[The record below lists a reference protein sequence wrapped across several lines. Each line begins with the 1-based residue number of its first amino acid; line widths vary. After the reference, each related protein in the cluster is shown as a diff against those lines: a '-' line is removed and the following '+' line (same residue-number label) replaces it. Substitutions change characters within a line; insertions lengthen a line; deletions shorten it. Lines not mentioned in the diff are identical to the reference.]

1 VQHHSKRWSVDV
13 EEFRGFGRSDFW
25 PFRGRLRSLT
35 VGEDLVDVR
44 RSLRESCPARSG
56 VYGMIDSGGR
66 LIYVGMS
73 IALRKRLVTYFQGGA
88 SIRKECRIAGDTD
101 RLVWEVVGHELASQL
116 RELELIRRH
125 QPRFNVKGRQPD
137 RPLGY
142 IFISREEAP
151 RVRVARRVPKGVRY
165 SWGPL
170 AINWRI
176 KDALEVANRY
186 FKLSDCPASVP
197 MHFADQGNLF
207 SLELR
212 PECLR
217 HEMGTCLGP
226 CAGECTRSQYTA
238 QLRAARAF
246 LDGRNPA
253 PLAQLERELQN
264 AADVYQYE
272 RAASLRDRLERL
284 RYLHDRLEILRE
296 PPLPAQFIYPVDLGR
311 RKVWYL
317 LADSRVVAA
326 TAVPGSGG
334 EAKRCLRRL
343 QRAYQLSSE
352 VDVTADRPARQIVS
366 AWFRTNRDE
375 LRTILSPDEAR
386 QYCRHLQRL
395 TN

>member
-1 VQHHSKRWSVDV
+1 VQHSQRWSVEV
-13 EEFRGFGRSDFW
+13 EEFRGFGRSEFW
-25 PFRGRLRSLT
+25 PFRGRLKSLS
-35 VGEDLVDVR
+35 VGEDLVEVR

-88 SIRKECRIAGDTD
+88 AIRKECRIAGDTD

-142 IFISREEAP
+142 IYISREDVP
-151 RVRVARRVPKGVRY
+151 RVRTARRVPKGVRY
-165 SWGPL
+165 AWGPL

-176 KDALEVANRY
+176 KEALEVANRY

-226 CAGECTRSQYTA
+226 CAGECTRTQYLA

-246 LDGRNPA
+246 LDGRNSA
-253 PLAQLERELQN
+253 PLVQFDRDLHDAAQLCQFEK
-264 AADVYQYE
+264 
-272 RAASLRDRLERL
+272 AASLRDRLERL
-284 RYLHDRLEILRE
+284 QYLHNRLEILRE
-296 PPLPAQFIYPVDLGR
+296 PPLPSRFVYPVSLGR
-311 RKVWYL
+311 GRVSYL
-317 LADSRVVAA
+317 LAGGRVMGA
-326 TAVPGSGG
+326 TPIPGSGE
-334 EAKRCLRRL
+334 EADKCLRRL
-343 QRAYQLSSE
+343 QQVYRFEEGVEA
-352 VDVTADRPARQIVS
+352 TADRPARQIVT

-375 LRTILSPDEAR
+375 LRTILSPDEAE
-386 QYCRHLQRL
+386 QYCRQLQFG
-395 TN
+395 

>member
-1 VQHHSKRWSVDV
+1 MQHSKRWSVEV
-13 EEFRGFGRSDFW
+13 EAFRGFGRSEFW
-25 PFRGRLRSLT
+25 PFRGRLKSLP
-35 VGEDLVDVR
+35 VSEDLVEVR

-56 VYGMIDSGGR
+56 VYGMVDSAGR

-101 RLVWEVVGHELASQL
+101 RLVWEVVGHELAAQL

-142 IFISREEAP
+142 IYISREDAP
-151 RVRVARRVPKGVRY
+151 RVRVARRVPKGVHH

-176 KDALEVANRY
+176 KDSLEVANRY

-207 SLELR
+207 SLDLR
-212 PECLR
+212 AECLR

-226 CAGECTRSQYTA
+226 CAGQCTRSEYTA

-246 LDGRNPA
+246 LDGRNSA
-253 PLAQLERELQN
+253 PLAQLERDLHD
-264 AADVYQYE
+264 AAQLCQFE

-284 RYLHDRLEILRE
+284 QYLHDRLEVLRE
-296 PPLPAQFIYPVDLGR
+296 PSLPSQFIYPVDLGR
-311 RKVWYL
+311 RQVWYL
-317 LADSRVVAA
+317 LAGGRVVAA
-326 TAVPGSGG
+326 TPIPSSGG
-334 EAKRCLRRL
+334 EAEKCLRRL
-343 QRAYQLSSE
+343 QQAYQFNHG
-352 VDVTADRPARQIVS
+352 VDAPADRPARQIVS

-375 LRTILSPDEAR
+375 LRTILSPDEAE
-386 QYCRHLQRL
+386 QFCRRLQAS
-395 TN
+395 

>member
-1 VQHHSKRWSVDV
+1 VPHSKRWSVEV
-13 EEFRGFGRSDFW
+13 EEFRGFGRSEFW
-25 PFRGRLRSLT
+25 PFRGQLKSLT
-35 VGEDLVDVR
+35 VAEDFADVR
-44 RSLRESCPARSG
+44 RSLRASCPTRSG

-88 SIRKECRIAGDTD
+88 AIRKECRIAGDTD

-142 IFISREEAP
+142 IYISREDAP

-186 FKLSDCPASVP
+186 FKLTDCPASVP
-197 MHFADQGNLF
+197 MHFADQGSLF

-217 HEMGTCLGP
+217 YEMGTCLGP
-226 CAGECTRSQYTA
+226 CAGECTRTQYLA

-246 LDGRNPA
+246 LDGHNLA
-253 PLAQLERELQN
+253 PLVQLDRDLRDAAQLCQF
-264 AADVYQYE
+264 E

-284 RYLHDRLEILRE
+284 QYLNDRLEMLRE
-296 PPLPAQFIYPVDLGR
+296 PPLPSRFVYPVSLGR
-311 RKVWYL
+311 RQVWYL
-317 LADSRVVAA
+317 LAGGRVVGA
-326 TAVPGSGG
+326 TPVPDSSQG
-334 EAKRCLRRL
+334 ADKCLRRL
-343 QRAYQLSSE
+343 RQAYR
-352 VDVTADRPARQIVS
+352 VDEGIDATADRPARQIVS
-366 AWFRTNRDE
+366 AWFRANRDE
-375 LRTILSPDEAR
+375 LRTILSPDEAE
-386 QYCRHLQRL
+386 QYCRNLRVG
-395 TN
+395 

>member
-1 VQHHSKRWSVDV
+1 VQHSKRWSVEV
-13 EEFRGFGRSDFW
+13 EEFRGFGRSEFW
-25 PFRGRLRSLT
+25 PFRGRLKSLA
-35 VGEDLVDVR
+35 VGEDFVDVR
-44 RSLRESCPARSG
+44 RSLRDCCPARSG

-101 RLVWEVVGHELASQL
+101 RLVWEVVGHELAAQL

-142 IFISREEAP
+142 IYISREDAP

-176 KDALEVANRY
+176 KEALEVSNRY

-197 MHFADQGNLF
+197 MHFADQRNLF
-207 SLELR
+207 SLDLR
-212 PECLR
+212 AECLR

-226 CAGECTRSQYTA
+226 CAGQCTRSEYTA

-246 LDGRNPA
+246 LDGRNSA
-253 PLAQLERELQN
+253 PLAQLERDLHD
-264 AADVYQYE
+264 AAQLSQYE

-284 RYLHDRLEILRE
+284 QYLHERLEILRE
-296 PPLPAQFIYPVDLGR
+296 PTLPARFVYPVSLGR
-311 RKVWYL
+311 RQVWYL
-317 LADSRVVAA
+317 LAGGRVVGA
-326 TAVPGSGG
+326 TPLPSGG
-334 EAKRCLRRL
+334 EEAEKCLRRL
-343 QRAYQLSSE
+343 RRAYQFDGN

-366 AWFRTNRDE
+366 AWFRANRDE
-375 LRTILSPDEAR
+375 LRTILSPDEAE
-386 QYCRHLQRL
+386 QFCRHLQAG
-395 TN
+395 

>member
-1 VQHHSKRWSVDV
+1 MPRSKSWSVEV
-13 EEFRGFGRSDFW
+13 EEFRGFGRSEFW
-25 PFRGRLRSLT
+25 PFRGRLKSLPVST
-35 VGEDLVDVR
+35 DLADVR
-44 RSLRESCPARSG
+44 RSLRDSCLARSG

-73 IALRKRLVTYFQGGA
+73 IALRKRLITYFQGGA
-88 SIRKECRIAGDTD
+88 AIRKECRIAGSTD

-142 IFISREEAP
+142 IYISREEAP
-151 RVRVARRVPKGVRY
+151 RLRTARRVPKGVRY
-165 SWGPL
+165 AWGPL
-170 AINWRI
+170 AINWRV

-207 SLELR
+207 SLDLR

-226 CAGECTRSQYTA
+226 CAGECTRSEYTA

-246 LDGRNPA
+246 LDGRNSA
-253 PLAQLERELQN
+253 PVERLETDLQD
-264 AADVYQYE
+264 AAKLCQFE
-272 RAASLRDRLERL
+272 RAANVRDRLERL
-284 RYLHDRLEILRE
+284 QYLQERLAWLRE
-296 PPLPAQFIYPVDLGR
+296 PALPSRFIYPATLGR
-311 RKVWYL
+311 RQVWYF

-326 TAVPGSGG
+326 SPLPTNES
-334 EAKRCLRRL
+334 EADRCLRRL
-343 QRAYQLSSE
+343 QQAYEFAPASDS
-352 VDVTADRPARQIVS
+352 TADRPARQIVT
-366 AWFRTNRDE
+366 AWFRARRDE
-375 LRTILSPDEAR
+375 LQSILSPDEAS
-386 QYCRHLQRL
+386 QYCRQLRAS
-395 TN
+395 

>member
-1 VQHHSKRWSVDV
+1 
-13 EEFRGFGRSDFW
+13 
-25 PFRGRLRSLT
+25 
-35 VGEDLVDVR
+35 
-44 RSLRESCPARSG
+44 
-56 VYGMIDSGGR
+56 MIDSRRR

-73 IALRKRLVTYFQGGA
+73 IALRKRLVTYFQDGA

-101 RLVWEVVGHELASQL
+101 RLVWEVVGHELAAQL

-125 QPRFNVKGRQPD
+125 QPRFNVKGRQDGARQPD

-142 IFISREEAP
+142 IYISREDAP

-176 KDALEVANRY
+176 KEALEVANRY

-197 MHFADQGNLF
+197 MHFADQGSLF

-226 CAGECTRSQYTA
+226 CAGECTRMQYSA

-246 LDGRNPA
+246 LDGRNLA
-253 PLAQLERELQN
+253 PLAQLERDLHD
-264 AADVYQYE
+264 AAQLCQYE
-272 RAASLRDRLERL
+272 RAASLRDRIERL
-284 RYLHDRLEILRE
+284 QYLHDRLEMLRE
-296 PPLPAQFIYPVDLGR
+296 PALPDRFVYPVSLGR
-311 RKVWYL
+311 RQVWYL
-317 LADSRVVAA
+317 LAGGRVVGA
-326 TAVPGSGG
+326 TPLPSSGG
-334 EAKRCLRRL
+334 EADKSLRRL
-343 QRAYQLSSE
+343 QRAYQVVDG

-366 AWFRTNRDE
+366 AWFRANRDH
-375 LRTILSPDEAR
+375 LQTILSPDEAE
-386 QYCRHLQRL
+386 QYCRHLQAG
-395 TN
+395 